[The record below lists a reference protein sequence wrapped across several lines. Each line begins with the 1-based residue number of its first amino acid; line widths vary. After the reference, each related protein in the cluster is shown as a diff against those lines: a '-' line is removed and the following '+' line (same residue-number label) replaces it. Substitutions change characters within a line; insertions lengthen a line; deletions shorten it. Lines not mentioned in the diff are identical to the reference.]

1 MKGTYCLI
9 IENKKECDLAVG
21 KKGNFHFEK
30 GFYVYVGS
38 ALNSLPGRIKR
49 HLSSSKKLFWHVDY
63 LLAAPHTR
71 VIEVVFVSNPH
82 KVECAIA
89 GDISLK
95 SKEIPG
101 FGSSD
106 CRCNSHLFYFED
118 LKESIKTCEDSFL
131 KNKLITQDL
140 SQLSLK

>member
-9 IENKKECDLAVG
+9 IENKKECDLTVG

-71 VIEVVFVSNPH
+71 VIEVVFATGPQ
-82 KVECAIA
+82 KVECAISHN
-89 GDISLK
+89 ISLK

-106 CRCNSHLFYFED
+106 CRCKSHLFYFKD
-118 LKESIKTCEDSFL
+118 STESIKICKDSFL
-131 KNKLITQDL
+131 KNKLVPQDL